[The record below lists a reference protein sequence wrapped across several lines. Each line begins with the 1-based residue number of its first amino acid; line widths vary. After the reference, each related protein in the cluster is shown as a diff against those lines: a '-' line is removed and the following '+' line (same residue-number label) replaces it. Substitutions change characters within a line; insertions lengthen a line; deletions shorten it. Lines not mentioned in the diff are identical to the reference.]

1 MQAIKCEMC
10 GSNDIIKDDG
20 LYVCNNCGTKYTVE
34 EARKLM
40 GTVEIDHSTDTK
52 NILQNAINTY
62 NTGDY
67 STAQNLFTQVL
78 NLDPE
83 NPEATLLRAL
93 ASQWQRATVVV
104 STNSAIQLSI
114 SLAHK
119 QWRDNAEYF
128 SLCNEAMGS
137 SVKITD
143 AIVNLAIKQYNT
155 FVEDAEGN
163 SVLTSQIKSR
173 EKTMQEKVLSASLLL
188 LGIVKASI
196 TYPEQF
202 DNAEDLFWKNN
213 QVVLDRVEEYFRR
226 SNRVPDP
233 SLNETRKLVT
243 QKHAET
249 YWKKHPDIK
258 ANIKDQM
265 TELQA
270 QISLF
275 RSQNKE
281 KSQLNDKLA
290 ELNQELSTMKL
301 TQIIGMLKILDRE
314 KKIKEQQ
321 TTINSQ
327 VENKVRQMQKHIVL
341 LNNELK
347 NPSYV
352 GSFNELDATIKQ
364 KLGKVE

>member
-52 NILQNAINTY
+52 NILQNAINMY

-78 NLDPE
+78 NLDPK
-83 NPEATLLRAL
+83 NPKATLLRAL
-93 ASQWQRATVVV
+93 ASQWQRSTVVV

-114 SLAHK
+114 SLANK
-119 QWRDNAEYF
+119 QWGDNAEYF
-128 SLCNEAMGS
+128 DLCNEAMAN
-137 SVKITD
+137 SVKLTD
-143 AIVNLAIKQYNT
+143 AIVNVAIKQYNT
-155 FVEDAEGN
+155 FVEDAKGN

-173 EKTMQEKVLSASLLL
+173 EKNMQEKVLSASLLL

-196 TYPEQF
+196 TCPEQF
-202 DNAEDLFWKNN
+202 DKAGDIFWKNN
-213 QVVLDRVEEYFRR
+213 QVVLDRAKEYFSR
-226 SNRVPDP
+226 SNREPDP
-233 SLNETRKLVT
+233 SLNETRKLVA

-249 YWKKHPDIK
+249 YWRKHPDIK
-258 ANIKDQM
+258 ASIKYQI

-281 KSQLNDKLA
+281 KSQLDDKLA

-301 TQIIGMLKILDRE
+301 TQIIGMLKILDKE

-327 VENKVRQMQKHIVL
+327 KENRVRQMQKHIVL

-352 GSFNELDATIKQ
+352 GSFSELDSTIKQ
-364 KLGKVE
+364 KLDKAE

>member
-119 QWRDNAEYF
+119 QWGDNAKYF
-128 SLCNEAMGS
+128 ALCNKAMANS
-137 SVKITD
+137 AKIID

-163 SVLTSQIKSR
+163 SVLTNQIKSR

-202 DNAEDLFWKNN
+202 DNAGDVFWKNN
-213 QVVLDRVEEYFRR
+213 QVVLDRVDEYFSR
-226 SNRVPDP
+226 SNREPDP
-233 SLNETRKLVT
+233 SLNETRKLVA

-258 ANIKDQM
+258 ASIKDQM

-281 KSQLNDKLA
+281 KSQLNDK
-290 ELNQELSTMKL
+290 
-301 TQIIGMLKILDRE
+301 
-314 KKIKEQQ
+314 
-321 TTINSQ
+321 
-327 VENKVRQMQKHIVL
+327 
-341 LNNELK
+341 
-347 NPSYV
+347 
-352 GSFNELDATIKQ
+352 
-364 KLGKVE
+364 

>member
-1 MQAIKCEMC
+1 MC

-52 NILQNAINTY
+52 NILQNAINMY
-62 NTGDY
+62 NTRDY

-83 NPEATLLRAL
+83 NPKATLLRAL
-93 ASQWQRATVVV
+93 ASQWERSTVVV

-114 SLAHK
+114 SLANK
-119 QWRDNAEYF
+119 QWGDNVEYF
-128 SLCNEAMGS
+128 DLCNEAMAN
-137 SVKITD
+137 SVKLTD
-143 AIVNLAIKQYNT
+143 AIVNVAIKQYNT
-155 FVEDAEGN
+155 FVEDAKGN

-173 EKTMQEKVLSASLLL
+173 EKTMQEEVLSASLIL

-202 DNAEDLFWKNN
+202 DNAGDLFWKNN
-213 QVVLDRVEEYFRR
+213 QVVLDRAEEYFSR
-226 SNRVPDP
+226 SNREPDP
-233 SLNETRKLVT
+233 SLNETRKLVA

-258 ANIKDQM
+258 ASINDQM
-265 TELQA
+265 TELKA
-270 QISLF
+270 QILQF

-314 KKIKEQQ
+314 KKIKDQQ

-327 VENKVRQMQKHIVL
+327 EENKVRQMRKHIVL
-341 LNNELK
+341 LNNELN

-364 KLGKVE
+364 KLGKAE

>member
-40 GTVEIDHSTDTK
+40 GTVEIDHSIDTK

-83 NPEATLLRAL
+83 NPKAILLRSL
-93 ASQWQRATVVV
+93 ASQWQRARVVV

-114 SLAHK
+114 SLANK
-119 QWRDNAEYF
+119 QWGDNAEYF
-128 SLCNEAMGS
+128 DLCNEAMAN
-137 SVKITD
+137 SVELTD

-155 FVEDAEGN
+155 FVKDAKGN
-163 SVLTSQIKSR
+163 SVLTGQIKSQ

-196 TYPEQF
+196 TYPVQF
-202 DNAEDLFWKNN
+202 DNAGNVFWKNH
-213 QVVLDRVEEYFRR
+213 QVVLDRVEGYFRR
-226 SNRVPDP
+226 SNSVLDP
-233 SLNETRKLVT
+233 TLIETRKLAT

-249 YWKKHPDIK
+249 YWKEHPDIK
-258 ANIKDQM
+258 DDIKNQM
-265 TELQA
+265 SELQA
-270 QISLF
+270 QISQF
-275 RSQNKE
+275 KSKNGQ
-281 KSQLNDKLA
+281 KSQLNDKLD
-290 ELNQELSTMKL
+290 ELNQELSKMKL
-301 TQIIGMLKILDRE
+301 TQIWGMLKILDKE
-314 KKIKEQQ
+314 KKIEEQQ
-321 TTINSQ
+321 IAINSK
-327 VENKVRQMQKHIVL
+327 EETKVRQMQKYLGL
-341 LNNELK
+341 LDNELK

-352 GSFNELDATIKQ
+352 GSFSELDATIKQ
-364 KLGKVE
+364 KLDKAE

>member
-52 NILQNAINTY
+52 NILQNAIKTY

-83 NPEATLLRAL
+83 NPEATLFRAL
-93 ASQWQRATVVV
+93 ASQGQRATIVV

-119 QWRDNAEYF
+119 QWGDNAEYF
-128 SLCNEAMGS
+128 SLCNEAMANS
-137 SVKITD
+137 LEITD

-155 FVEDAEGN
+155 FVEGN
-163 SVLTSQIKSR
+163 SVLPNQIKSR
-173 EKTMQEKVLSASLLL
+173 EKTMQEKVISASLLL

-202 DNAEDLFWKNN
+202 DNAGDLFWENN
-213 QVVLDRVEEYFRR
+213 QVVLDRAENYFSR
-226 SNRVPDP
+226 SNREPDP
-233 SLNETRKLVT
+233 SINETRKLVA

-258 ANIKDQM
+258 ASINDQV
-265 TELQA
+265 TELLA
-270 QISLF
+270 QISQF

-314 KKIKEQQ
+314 KKIKDQQ

-327 VENKVRQMQKHIVL
+327 EENKVSQMQEHIVL
-341 LNNELK
+341 LNDELK

-352 GSFNELDATIKQ
+352 GSFNELDAIIKQ
-364 KLGKVE
+364 KLGKAE

>member
-1 MQAIKCEMC
+1 
-10 GSNDIIKDDG
+10 
-20 LYVCNNCGTKYTVE
+20 
-34 EARKLM
+34 
-40 GTVEIDHSTDTK
+40 
-52 NILQNAINTY
+52 
-62 NTGDY
+62 
-67 STAQNLFTQVL
+67 
-78 NLDPE
+78 
-83 NPEATLLRAL
+83 
-93 ASQWQRATVVV
+93 
-104 STNSAIQLSI
+104 
-114 SLAHK
+114 
-119 QWRDNAEYF
+119 
-128 SLCNEAMGS
+128 
-137 SVKITD
+137 
-143 AIVNLAIKQYNT
+143 
-155 FVEDAEGN
+155 
-163 SVLTSQIKSR
+163 
-173 EKTMQEKVLSASLLL
+173 MQEKVLSASLLL

-202 DNAEDLFWKNN
+202 DNAGDVFWKNN
-213 QVVLDRVEEYFRR
+213 QVVLDRVEEYFSR
-226 SNRVPDP
+226 SNREPDP
-233 SLNETRKLVT
+233 SLNETRKLVA

-249 YWKKHPDIK
+249 YWKKHPDI
-258 ANIKDQM
+258 IKDQM

-364 KLGKVE
+364 KLGKAE

>member
-119 QWRDNAEYF
+119 QWGDNAKYF
-128 SLCNEAMGS
+128 ALCNKAMANS
-137 SVKITD
+137 AKIID

-163 SVLTSQIKSR
+163 SVLTNQIKSR

-202 DNAEDLFWKNN
+202 DNAGDVFWKNN
-213 QVVLDRVEEYFRR
+213 QVVLDRVEEYFSR
-226 SNRVPDP
+226 SNREPDP
-233 SLNETRKLVT
+233 SLNETRKLVA

-258 ANIKDQM
+258 ASIKDQM

-364 KLGKVE
+364 KLGKAE